1 MNSEI
6 RRAAEGIQRRTLELR
21 ADGNNFEICA
31 RAIKYNAISQDLGG
45 FVERIAPGCFSD
57 SLSAG
62 DEIVCLVNHNSSEI
76 LGRTR
81 NGTLSISDSPT
92 ALTFRCKLNKNV
104 QAHRDLYELVKDGTI
119 SECSFA
125 FLCDKQTWDDSGTV
139 PLRTVQ
145 HGRLMDV
152 SVVVSPAY
160 SDGAT
165 LAEARSKKEQ
175 QNSTRA
181 ESIAKFRKL
190 TRSLAEAARKA
201 FIEVVQRDGAVGGAD
216 CGDEMA
222 LVREHLAMAH
232 EMQECAYAMSGTA
245 SDIMDDWDWDADE
258 DNRSGSKR
266 QSPYAPYGDP
276 DDLRAFR
283 KAHQEVH
290 AMIEQCCNRLAD
302 CRLKQ
307 PQKGK

>member
-1 MNSEI
+1 MNLEI

-21 ADGNNFEICA
+21 ADGNNFEISA

-62 DEIVCLVNHNSSEI
+62 DEIVCLVNHNQSEI

-81 NGTLSISDSPT
+81 NSTLSISDSPSEMR
-92 ALTFRCKLNKNV
+92 FRCKLNKNV
-104 QAHRDLYELVKDGTI
+104 QAHRDLWELVKDGTI

-125 FLCDKQTWDDSGTV
+125 FTCDKQTWDESGTV

-165 LAEARSKKEQ
+165 LAEARARGQ
-175 QNSTRA
+175 QAGPTA
-181 ESIAKFRKL
+181 DSIAKFRKATQL
-190 TRSLAEAARKA
+190 MGPK
-201 FIEVVQRDGAVGGAD
+201 RDGAVGGAD
-216 CGDEMA
+216 GGDEFA
-222 LVREHLAMAH
+222 LVRENLQRCH
-232 EMQECAYAMSGTA
+232 EFLECAYSYSDTA
-245 SDIMDDWDWDADE
+245 NQIMNALDDDDDSDND
-258 DNRSGSKR
+258 RSKR
-266 QSPYAPYGDP
+266 ESPYPDPYSYRDF
-276 DDLRAFR
+276 RA
-283 KAHQEVH
+283 AHKEVH
-290 AMIEQCCNRLAD
+290 VQMEKCCHALAK
-302 CRLKQ
+302 CRLMQ
-307 PQKGK
+307 PMRRK